1 MKVGLACG
9 GTGGH
14 TFPGLATAEVLR
26 SWGHE
31 VTLWLAGKD
40 IETAS
45 VKNWD
50 GPAHTIYAEGFQ
62 YGMSLRSL
70 TTARRLYEAYRQC
83 TRLMKDDK
91 PDVMLGMG
99 SYASVGPLWAA
110 HRSKVPM
117 VLHEANVIPGRAVT
131 LLSRRAT
138 KVAGSFQETRHYLQ
152 NVDLSVTGMPLRK
165 EIEAAAVAHV
175 HTQPTG
181 KPFTILSMGGSR
193 GSRPLNEVVS
203 RSILNLHKIHKNFH
217 VIHLTGQADE
227 DKIRALYQGAGVSH
241 EVHSFVHEM
250 TPIYQTTHL
259 AICRAGAATC
269 AELSAFGVP
278 ALLVPYPYAARD
290 HQTANAKAMERIKC
304 ADFVPESDL
313 DAIWL
318 TEYLEG
324 CMNTPARL
332 ERMSTAARSRSFPRA
347 AERLARLTL
356 EAGGLTMD
364 PDASLPMNISHV

>member
-26 SWGHE
+26 KWGHE

-45 VKNWD
+45 VKNWEGD
-50 GPAHTIYAEGFQ
+50 SHTIYAEGFQ
-62 YGMSLRSL
+62 YGVSFRSL
-70 TTARRLYEAYRQC
+70 VTARRLYTAYRQC
-83 TRLMKDDK
+83 AGLMKDDR

-110 HRSKVPM
+110 HRAKVPI

-131 LLSRRAT
+131 AFAGRASA
-138 KVAGSFQETRHYLQ
+138 VAGSFQETRHYLQ
-152 NVDLSVTGMPLRK
+152 NINLSVTGMPLRK
-165 EIEAAAVAHV
+165 EIELAARANIQFSAVDR
-175 HTQPTG
+175 
-181 KPFTILSMGGSR
+181 PFTILSMGGSR
-193 GSRPLNEVVS
+193 GAHSLNQMVS
-203 RSILNLHKIHKNFH
+203 QAVLNLHKITPDFR
-217 VIHLTGQADE
+217 VIHLTGKADE
-227 DKIRALYQGAGVSH
+227 DEVRERYKEAGINAEVS
-241 EVHSFVHEM
+241 SFVHEM
-250 TPIYQTTHL
+250 TRIYESCDL

-269 AELSAFGVP
+269 AELSAFGLP

-290 HQTANAKAMERIKC
+290 HQTKNAEAMQRMKC

-313 DAIWL
+313 DPVWL

-324 CMNTPARL
+324 CMNTPSRL
-332 ERMSTAARSRSFPRA
+332 DRMSKAARDRAYPNA

-356 EAGGLTMD
+356 KAGGMEF
-364 PDASLPMNISHV
+364 DAEEAQPVQIPHA

>member
-40 IETAS
+40 IESAS

-50 GPAHTIYAEGFQ
+50 GPTHTIFAEGFQ
-62 YGMSLRSL
+62 YGISLRSL
-70 TTARRLYEAYRQC
+70 TTARRLYAAYREC
-83 TRLMKDDK
+83 ARLMKDDK

-110 HRSKVPM
+110 HRSKVPI

-131 LLSRRAT
+131 LLSSKAT
-138 KVAGSFQETRHYLQ
+138 RVAASFQGTRHYLQ
-152 NVDLSVTGMPLRK
+152 NVDLQVTGMPLRK
-165 EIEAAAVAHV
+165 AIESAAVAHLND
-175 HTQPTG
+175 QPAGG
-181 KPFTILSMGGSR
+181 KFTILSMGGSR
-193 GSRPLNEVVS
+193 GSRPLNEIVS
-203 RSILNLHKIHKNFH
+203 RAILNLHKINKDFH

-227 DKIRALYQGAGVSH
+227 DKILQLYREAGVSH
-241 EVHSFVHEM
+241 EVQSFVHEM
-250 TPIYQTTHL
+250 TPIYEATNL

-290 HQTANAKAMERIKC
+290 HQTANAQAMERIKC

-324 CMNTPARL
+324 CMNTPGRL
-332 ERMSTAARSRSFPRA
+332 ERMSSAARNRAFPRA

-356 EAGGLTMD
+356 EAGGLVME
-364 PDASLPMNISHV
+364 PDASLPMNVPHA